1 MWLGAHGMTHHNDK
15 PKERL
20 ERFVTSLINLKDTHL
35 VHDRGVLL
43 LLALLRS
50 LSHAYRGVVEL
61 RLWLYSHGLLRH
73 HTLGCQVIGIGNLT
87 VGGTGKTPVVEVFA
101 RDLQRAG
108 RRVAILSRGYKKEEP
123 VFVERL
129 LDALLL
135 RERRRPPRVVSDG
148 RALLLDSARGGD
160 EPYMLAAN
168 LPNVVVLV
176 DKDRVKSGRYA
187 IKHFGCDTLLLDDGF
202 QYLRLKHRVEIV
214 LVDRTNPFGNGHC
227 LPRGVLREP
236 VRSIRR
242 ATMVFLTKCD
252 GVADTSALQAQIRGL
267 NPHAEIIECRH
278 TARHLQNLLTKQQEP
293 LTFLRGQRV
302 VAVSG
307 IASPEGFERE
317 VERHGATVIQRER
330 FADHHRY
337 TQQEIL
343 DIINR
348 GCEAG
353 ASAIVTTEKD
363 AVRFPRLDRSDV
375 PVLFLRVQI
384 ELLSGLEDF
393 NALIARIC
401 FRDALN
407 A

>member
-1 MWLGAHGMTHHNDK
+1 MTHHNDK
-15 PKERL
+15 PMERL
-20 ERFVTSLINLKDTHL
+20 ERFVVSLITSKDTRL
-35 VHDRGVLL
+35 IRGRGVLSL
-43 LLALLRS
+43 MAVLRY
-50 LSHAYRGVVEL
+50 LSHAYRSVVEL
-61 RLWLYSHGLLRH
+61 RLWLYRQGLLRH

-101 RDLQRAG
+101 RELQQAG

-123 VFVERL
+123 PVAERL

-160 EPYMLAAN
+160 EPYMLATN

-187 IKHFGCDTLLLDDGF
+187 IQHFGCDTLLLDDGF

-252 GVADTSALQAQIRGL
+252 GVADTSALQAQIRSF
-267 NPHAEIIECRH
+267 NPTAEIIECRH
-278 TARHLQNLLTKQQEP
+278 SARYLQNLLTKQQEP
-293 LTFLRGQRV
+293 LAFLRGQRV
-302 VAVSG
+302 ATVSG
-307 IASPEGFERE
+307 IAAPEGFERE

-348 GCEAG
+348 AHAAG

-375 PVLFLRVQI
+375 QVLFLRVQI

-401 FRDALN
+401 FRDTIN
-407 A
+407 V